1 MKLTALVKKNLLLLF
16 RRRGSSLAILFGP
29 LLLVLFMSLAFHTAQ
44 PYSIIVGAYSERM
57 SPLSIELLNAL
68 QEKQMS
74 VVFSD
79 SRDGCTE
86 GVRDGIFTVCAIFPP
101 DLIVEEGGTVT
112 FYVDHSKYNFVYFVI
127 ESLTSEINKKSQ
139 ELGEELTSDLLGTL
153 TTTSASLDDKL
164 TLLTTLHD
172 SNRDAAD
179 MAESLRSSLQTVNLT
194 FSLDNIPFSS
204 LQAEVNELKSGSN
217 QTTAADKYIADV
229 QDHVKELVQ
238 EASYAEGIYDR
249 VARDL
254 GALNILLDQNTEYLN
269 TLEANIEDVT
279 RNIRGL
285 SQHTA
290 GKLISPLD
298 TEVESIVQE
307 KTSFPYLFPTL
318 IALIV
323 MFVGLFLASSLET
336 RERMER
342 TAFKNSITPTS
353 PLLFVFATFVTVFII
368 LALQLLILMISALL
382 FMSASLVGNLMEL
395 LVGLFLIVSVFILL
409 GQLIGL
415 VFSSRE
421 SVLVGALS
429 LGFIFLFFSST
440 ILPVEAF
447 PAVVKSLVPYTPFYA
462 SHVVLSKILLFQQHW
477 MDLLK
482 PLLVLTGWCVGLGLL
497 VGIRSLFARGDVRG

>member
-1 MKLTALVKKNLLLLF
+1 
-16 RRRGSSLAILFGP
+16 
-29 LLLVLFMSLAFHTAQ
+29 
-44 PYSIIVGAYSERM
+44 
-57 SPLSIELLNAL
+57 
-68 QEKQMS
+68 
-74 VVFSD
+74 
-79 SRDGCTE
+79 
-86 GVRDGIFTVCAIFPP
+86 
-101 DLIVEEGGTVT
+101 
-112 FYVDHSKYNFVYFVI
+112 
-127 ESLTSEINKKSQ
+127 
-139 ELGEELTSDLLGTL
+139 
-153 TTTSASLDDKL
+153 
-164 TLLTTLHD
+164 
-172 SNRDAAD
+172 
-179 MAESLRSSLQTVNLT
+179 
-194 FSLDNIPFSS
+194 
-204 LQAEVNELKSGSN
+204 
-217 QTTAADKYIADV
+217 
-229 QDHVKELVQ
+229 
-238 EASYAEGIYDR
+238 
-249 VARDL
+249 
-254 GALNILLDQNTEYLN
+254 
-269 TLEANIEDVT
+269 
-279 RNIRGL
+279 
-285 SQHTA
+285 
-290 GKLISPLD
+290 
-298 TEVESIVQE
+298 
-307 KTSFPYLFPTL
+307 
-318 IALIV
+318 